1 MRTTWILMAAVSLF
15 ACTNDE
21 GDGTADAGA
30 GNGNGNGNGNGGGAG
45 AAPSGFFLTAADL
58 TPGTV
63 YALSADDLASELD
76 AEGSFF
82 DQRPESDDP
91 SEDDSSCVEDA
102 LGGLKV
108 EASGDR
114 MTISGS
120 LDLSSCLDGLLG
132 GADASGLDLAL
143 TMKMYVEAQCEG
155 EDLSMYDGQSI
166 TDIADSARDLD
177 ELCDGTFRMRNHLWS
192 HTVLSGSATFS
203 GQTITLDTDTTS
215 AAALQTTGDGPCV
228 RTVSGDEVTYED
240 GCVETTH
247 EVNTRDRSNG
257 MPSEKDGKDGISV
270 LRYVGLRG
278 TQAGEHP
285 YFTGGA
291 MEVTL
296 QNWTGTMTYTAAE
309 TAPTWSMSDGT
320 DTRTGTF
327 DGTASQGLGTPAR
340 GLELAVQARAAEVSR
355 RLRRLWR

>member
-1 MRTTWILMAAVSLF
+1 MRTTWILVAALGLL
-15 ACTNDE
+15 ACTNDD
-21 GDGTADAGA
+21 DGADADAGT
-30 GNGNGNGNGNGGGAG
+30 GNGSGNGNGNGGAG
-45 AAPSGFFLTAADL
+45 ASPSGFFLTAADL
-58 TPGTV
+58 TPGTL
-63 YALSADDLASELD
+63 YALPADDLASELD
-76 AEGSFF
+76 GESSFF
-82 DQRPESDDP
+82 DQKPESDDP
-91 SEDDSSCVEDA
+91 MDNDSSCVEDT
-102 LGGLKV
+102 LGALKV

-120 LDLSSCLDGLLG
+120 LDLSTCLDGLLG

-155 EDLSMYDGQSI
+155 ADLSMYDGQSI

-177 ELCDGTFRMRNHLWS
+177 ELCDGTFRMRNHLSS

-215 AAALQTTGDGPCV
+215 AAALQTADGGPCV

-240 GCVETTH
+240 SCVETTH

-257 MPSEKDGKDGISV
+257 TPSEKDGKDGLSV

-278 TQAGEHP
+278 TRAGEHP

-296 QNWTGTMTYTAAE
+296 QSWTGTMTYTDAE

>member
-1 MRTTWILMAAVSLF
+1 MRTTWILLAAIGLS
-15 ACTNDE
+15 ACTNDDDA
-21 GDGTADAGA
+21 GDADAGA
-30 GNGNGNGNGNGGGAG
+30 GNGNGNGNGGAG
-45 AAPSGFFLTAADL
+45 ANPSGFFLTAADL
-58 TPGTV
+58 TPGTL
-63 YALSADDLASELD
+63 YTMSAADLASELD
-76 AEGSFF
+76 DEGSFF

-91 SEDDSSCVEDA
+91 TEDDSSCVEDA
-102 LGGLKV
+102 LGALKV

-155 EDLSMYDGQSI
+155 ADLSMYDGQSI
-166 TDIADSARDLD
+166 IDIADSARDLD
-177 ELCDGTFRMRNHLWS
+177 ELCDGTFRMRNHLS
-192 HTVLSGSATFS
+192 SRTVLSGSATFS

-215 AAALQTTGDGPCV
+215 AAALQTTDGGPCV
-228 RTVSGDEVTYED
+228 RTVSGDETTFED

-257 MPSEKDGKDGISV
+257 MASEKDGKDGISV

-278 TQAGEHP
+278 TRAGEHP

-296 QNWTGTMTYTAAE
+296 QNWTGTMTYTDAE

-320 DTRTGTF
+320 ETQTGTF
-327 DGTASQGLGTPAR
+327 DGTASQGLVTPAR